1 MCANCLKKKNHQMK
15 MPLEGGGDGG
25 GGKGTALE
33 WLGAAARSVQEQ
45 IGIHLLYALVKST
58 HPRIFHDGKS

>member
-1 MCANCLKKKNHQMK
+1 MK

-25 GGKGTALE
+25 GGKDTALE
-33 WLGAAARSVQEQ
+33 WLGAAAAARSVQEQ

-58 HPRIFHDGKS
+58 HPRIFHDSKQVLNK